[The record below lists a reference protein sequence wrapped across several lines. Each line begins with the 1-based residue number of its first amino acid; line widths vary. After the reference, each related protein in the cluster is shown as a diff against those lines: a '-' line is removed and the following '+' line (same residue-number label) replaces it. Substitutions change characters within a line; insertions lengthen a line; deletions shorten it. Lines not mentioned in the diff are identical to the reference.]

1 MRIIRVL
8 AVLFFLSLPGL
19 PALVFGPWQLGALWL
34 FIVAGA
40 GLKARVWE
48 DMREVPE

>member
-1 MRIIRVL
+1 MRVL
-8 AVLFFLSLPGL
+8 LVLFVLALPGVYWL
-19 PALVFGPWQLGALWL
+19 IAGPWQLGALWL

-48 DMREVPE
+48 DLREVPE

>member
-1 MRIIRVL
+1 MRVL
-8 AVLFFLSLPGL
+8 LVLALIAV

-48 DMREVPE
+48 DLREVPE